1 MSEHNQVMAPPGV
14 ILSIFTEEDG
24 RPMVFYIDPVDQERD
39 KYIKLIHAAGGAVE
53 TDGRV
58 LENGRVVQLSSYA
71 WDDRIT
77 VSFRFIDDSL
87 KKGSM
92 CFIDQY
98 RVMPGLVKKRINQYD
113 ESMDA
118 ADAVAHALVKKK
130 MSKTT
135 TKFTPEADKFI
146 LEQVRL
152 KPRFRT
158 SHKFFEELSHNELL
172 RGHTGNSVRSRFRAH
187 LEHRLDYVWKTDE
200 YDNLVLDHEG
210 RQIAISTNQAKT
222 IKNRF
227 TAEDDY
233 NLCRDVIE
241 HVLNNQ
247 DAEQLKS
254 PDGAYLEY
262 PLNENKFSVL
272 IVFFDEYAR
281 HHPQHSSSSWR
292 DRYRKFARVYGLQK
306 YRDYYLREK
315 DSKEGPQ
322 PMKNLTSRASKEKKK
337 IENNVRRMKKVQ
349 DDAEVAAAAAVAAVA
364 TNGHLLGHA
373 PHHHHHHHHLPPL
386 AHSQMDANAA
396 AAVANL
402 AVSARDASAL
412 EEEMS
417 DVKNSNIHEALR
429 NVGAEA
435 GRVNIEDDMVN
446 TGVRALAGMHP
457 ETDESAI
464 HPNLGGTGG
473 VSDHDEFDL
482 ELKAEPDSQDVFVKE
497 IEYMHE
503 DAEVDDLF
511 NSNFYNQKPK
521 DALSNVEKV
530 LKATGPE
537 DLGRLF
543 QELESIGL
551 QRRFTGHVFKVTGAD
566 VRYVHKLLAQIFR
579 GMDHHTPLDELLF
592 PRKQNG
598 MWIQEY
604 DIYLRKGELSN
615 LQFQTEQSIERRRV
629 FLGLDE

>member
-1 MSEHNQVMAPPGV
+1 MADHNQVMAPPGV
-14 ILSIFTEEDG
+14 LLSIFTEANG
-24 RPMVFYIDPVDQERD
+24 QPMVFYIDQLDPNRD
-39 KYIKLIHAAGGAVE
+39 KYIKLIHSAGGLVE
-53 TDGRV
+53 TDERV
-58 LENGRVVQLSSYA
+58 LENRLVVQLSSFA
-71 WDDRIT
+71 WDDRTT
-77 VSFRFIDDSL
+77 VSFSFIDDSL

-92 CFIDQY
+92 CFMDQY
-98 RVMPGLVKKRINQYD
+98 RIMPGLIKKRMSPYE
-113 ESMDA
+113 ESMEA
-118 ADAVAHALVKKK
+118 ADAVAHALAKKLK

-135 TKFTPEADKFI
+135 TKFTPEADKYI

-158 SHKFFEELSHNELL
+158 SHKFFEELSHHELL

-210 RQIAISTNQAKT
+210 RQIAIPTNSAKT

-233 NLCRDVIE
+233 NLCRDIID
-241 HVLNNQ
+241 HVLANQ
-247 DAEQLKS
+247 DADQLKVT
-254 PDGAYLEY
+254 DGSYEY

-281 HHPQHSSSSWR
+281 LHPQHSSSSWR

-364 TNGHLLGHA
+364 TNGHLLGHSG
-373 PHHHHHHHHLPPL
+373 HHHHHHHLPMP
-386 AHSQMDANAA
+386 HSQMDANAA
-396 AAVANL
+396 AAVANM
-402 AVSARDASAL
+402 AVSAREASAL
-412 EEEMS
+412 DEEIGE
-417 DVKNSNIHEALR
+417 VKNSNIHEALR

-446 TGVRALAGMHP
+446 TGVG
-457 ETDESAI
+457 AI
-464 HPNLGGTGG
+464 HPNLGGH
-473 VSDHDEFDL
+473 SDNDFDL
-482 ELKAEPDSQDVFVKE
+482 ELKTEADSQDAFVKE
-497 IEYMHE
+497 IVYLPK
-503 DAEVDDLF
+503 DADVDDLF
-511 NSNFYNQKPK
+511 NNNFYTHKGHEILILIQKT
-521 DALSNVEKV
+521 LSSS
-530 LKATGPE
+530 GPE
-537 DLGRLF
+537 DMGNIFREF
-543 QELESIGL
+543 ENIGL
-551 QRRFTGHVFKVTGAD
+551 QRRFTGHIFKVTGAD
-566 VRYVHKLLAQIFR
+566 VRYAHKFLVQFLQGI
-579 GMDHHTPLDELLF
+579 DNHIQTEDLLF
-592 PRKQNG
+592 PRNQNG
-598 MWIQEY
+598 FWIPEY
-604 DIYLRKGELSN
+604 DMSLEKGDLRE
-615 LQFQTEQSIERRRV
+615 LQFQSKLSIAQRRV

>member
-1 MSEHNQVMAPPGV
+1 MADHNQVMAPPGV
-14 ILSIFTEEDG
+14 LLSIFTEANG
-24 RPMVFYIDPVDQERD
+24 QPMVFYIDQLDPNRD
-39 KYIKLIHAAGGAVE
+39 KYIKLIHSAGGLVE
-53 TDGRV
+53 TDERV
-58 LENGRVVQLSSYA
+58 LENRLVVQLSSFA
-71 WDDRIT
+71 WDDRTT
-77 VSFRFIDDSL
+77 VSFSFIDDSL

-92 CFIDQY
+92 CFMDQY
-98 RVMPGLVKKRINQYD
+98 RIMPGLIKKRMSPYE
-113 ESMDA
+113 ESMEA
-118 ADAVAHALVKKK
+118 ADAVAHALAKKLK

-135 TKFTPEADKFI
+135 TKFTPEADKYI

-158 SHKFFEELSHNELL
+158 SHKFFEELSHHELL

-210 RQIAISTNQAKT
+210 RQIAIPTNSAKT

-233 NLCRDVIE
+233 NLCRDIID
-241 HVLNNQ
+241 HVLANQ
-247 DAEQLKS
+247 DADQLKVT
-254 PDGAYLEY
+254 DGSYEY

-281 HHPQHSSSSWR
+281 LHPQHSSSSWR

-364 TNGHLLGHA
+364 TNGHLLGHSG
-373 PHHHHHHHHLPPL
+373 HHHHHHHLPMP
-386 AHSQMDANAA
+386 HSQMDANAA
-396 AAVANL
+396 AAVANM
-402 AVSARDASAL
+402 AVSAREASAL
-412 EEEMS
+412 DEEIGE
-417 DVKNSNIHEALR
+417 VKNSNIHEALR

-446 TGVRALAGMHP
+446 TGVG
-457 ETDESAI
+457 AI
-464 HPNLGGTGG
+464 HPNLGGH
-473 VSDHDEFDL
+473 SDNDFDL
-482 ELKAEPDSQDVFVKE
+482 ELKTEADSQDAFVKE
-497 IEYMHE
+497 IVYLPK
-503 DAEVDDLF
+503 DADVDDLF
-511 NSNFYNQKPK
+511 NNNFYTHKGHDILILIQKT
-521 DALSNVEKV
+521 LSSS
-530 LKATGPE
+530 GPE
-537 DLGRLF
+537 DMGHIFREF
-543 QELESIGL
+543 ENIGL
-551 QRRFTGHVFKVTGAD
+551 QRRFTGHIFKVTGAD
-566 VRYVHKLLAQIFR
+566 VRYAHKFLVQFLQGI
-579 GMDHHTPLDELLF
+579 DNHIQTEDLLF
-592 PRKQNG
+592 PRNQNG
-598 MWIQEY
+598 FWIPEY
-604 DIYLRKGELSN
+604 DMSLEKGDLRE
-615 LQFQTEQSIERRRV
+615 LQFQSKLSIAQRRV

>member
-1 MSEHNQVMAPPGV
+1 MADHNQVMAPPGV
-14 ILSIFTEEDG
+14 LLSIFTEANG
-24 RPMVFYIDPVDQERD
+24 QPMVFYIDQLDPNRD
-39 KYIKLIHAAGGAVE
+39 KYIKLIHSAGGLVE
-53 TDGRV
+53 TDERV
-58 LENGRVVQLSSYA
+58 LENRLVVQLSSFA
-71 WDDRIT
+71 WDDRTT
-77 VSFRFIDDSL
+77 VSFSFIDDSL

-92 CFIDQY
+92 CFMDQY
-98 RVMPGLVKKRINQYD
+98 RIMPGLIKKRMSPYE
-113 ESMDA
+113 ESMEA
-118 ADAVAHALVKKK
+118 ADAVAHALAKKLK

-135 TKFTPEADKFI
+135 TKFTPEADKYI

-158 SHKFFEELSHNELL
+158 SHKFFEELSHHELL

-210 RQIAISTNQAKT
+210 RQIAIPTNSAKT

-233 NLCRDVIE
+233 NLCRDIID
-241 HVLNNQ
+241 HVLANQ
-247 DAEQLKS
+247 DADQLKVT
-254 PDGAYLEY
+254 DGSYEY

-281 HHPQHSSSSWR
+281 LHPQHSSSSWR

-364 TNGHLLGHA
+364 TNGHLLGHSG
-373 PHHHHHHHHLPPL
+373 HHHHHHHLPMP
-386 AHSQMDANAA
+386 HSQMDANAA
-396 AAVANL
+396 AAVANM
-402 AVSARDASAL
+402 AVSAREASAL
-412 EEEMS
+412 DEEIGE
-417 DVKNSNIHEALR
+417 VKNSNIHEALR

-446 TGVRALAGMHP
+446 TGVG
-457 ETDESAI
+457 AI
-464 HPNLGGTGG
+464 HPNLGGH
-473 VSDHDEFDL
+473 SDNDFDL
-482 ELKAEPDSQDVFVKE
+482 ELKTEADSQDAFVKE
-497 IEYMHE
+497 IVYLPK
-503 DAEVDDLF
+503 DADVDDLF
-511 NSNFYNQKPK
+511 NNNFYTHKGHEILILIQKT
-521 DALSNVEKV
+521 LSSS
-530 LKATGPE
+530 GPE
-537 DLGRLF
+537 DMGHIFREF
-543 QELESIGL
+543 ENIGL
-551 QRRFTGHVFKVTGAD
+551 QRRFTGHIFKVTGAD
-566 VRYVHKLLAQIFR
+566 VRYAHKFLVQFLQGI
-579 GMDHHTPLDELLF
+579 DNHIQTEDLLF
-592 PRKQNG
+592 PRNQNG
-598 MWIQEY
+598 FWIPEY
-604 DIYLRKGELSN
+604 DMSLEKGDLRE
-615 LQFQTEQSIERRRV
+615 LQFQSKLSIAQRRV